1 MSQSAAKRSKS
12 RTHLAGTR
20 SRRLLVIAG
29 LLSSLTL
36 TSILLLILAPSP
48 LLPEPRSLMVLESNP
63 TLDEIFDTQIPIQ
76 SRRWQAIFI
85 HHSKTRRADSA
96 GGGDHFLITSPADSS
111 DGEIRIDPRWNYQ
124 QSAVPAAGAIPPN
137 CITICLIGD
146 FDQSAPTPTQV
157 RRAQQLIQ
165 SLQRRLHIPSRN
177 VIAYDRPNSPAG
189 LGRLFPVARLR
200 ESLLP

>member
-1 MSQSAAKRSKS
+1 MARPTVKNPKS
-12 RTHLAGTR
+12 RR
-20 SRRLLVIAG
+20 NVLVIAG

-63 TLDEIFDTQIPIQ
+63 TLDEVFDTQIPIQ

-111 DGEIRIDPRWNYQ
+111 DVEI
-124 QSAVPAAGAIPPN
+124 
-137 CITICLIGD
+137 
-146 FDQSAPTPTQV
+146 
-157 RRAQQLIQ
+157 
-165 SLQRRLHIPSRN
+165 
-177 VIAYDRPNSPAG
+177 
-189 LGRLFPVARLR
+189 
-200 ESLLP
+200 